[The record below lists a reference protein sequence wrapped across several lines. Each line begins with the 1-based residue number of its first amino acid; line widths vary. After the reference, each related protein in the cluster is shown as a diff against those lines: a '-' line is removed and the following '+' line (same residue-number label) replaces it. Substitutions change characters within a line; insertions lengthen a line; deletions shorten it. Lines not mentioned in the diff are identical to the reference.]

1 MEPICGACE
10 YVCLGCE
17 EGKKSCAHDYNLPET
32 WKEHCW
38 SPSMLFYS
46 SSEVPGK
53 GKEERQ
59 KSGVLTGKQPKH

>member
-1 MEPICGACE
+1 MEPICCACE

-17 EGKKSCAHDYNLPET
+17 RGKKNCAHDYNLPET

-38 SPSMLFYS
+38 SPSMLFHS